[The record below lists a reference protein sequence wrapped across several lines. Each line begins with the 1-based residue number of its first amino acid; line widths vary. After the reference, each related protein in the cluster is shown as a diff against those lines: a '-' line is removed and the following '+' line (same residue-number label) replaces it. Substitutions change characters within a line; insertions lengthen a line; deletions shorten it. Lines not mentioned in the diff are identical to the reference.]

1 MGCTTGLEYVKIFVI
16 GNINQCYNAA
26 EAART
31 NNFFNLKLKSERGKS
46 MKKYTK
52 LMGILLALVMLVAL
66 MPMTALADEPSSTP
80 TPDGSGTIVG
90 PIPYPP
96 NPNPPTDKT
105 KVEVEK
111 IAHGL
116 DETKEYTFNFK
127 YYQIENENGTKP
139 IEGGV
144 NGNFSIIVEWNNNYN
159 EHSGSFT
166 INDLPQNI
174 WLAIEEIDP
183 VIPEGY
189 RLFAPDMVT
198 VYTESSDN
206 KRDIYNIYEERND
219 CDVVISK
226 AVEGN
231 NASVNDEFEFEVTFY
246 PNPPQPPIA
255 YSANA
260 AAPVRAPFG
269 YAQPKI
275 YKTLANGDTQNFTDE
290 EIARNFP
297 IDNNRKV
304 TGHFTLKHGE
314 SLTILNA
321 AAKNKPITVKEL
333 DSKGY
338 LTTVNGIMGTQWKEE
353 EPVADT
359 IRVNFINTKESLP
372 LSESLSVEK
381 RWSDGND
388 KHMRESVTVQLY
400 RNGEPYSLTMFGR
413 VIDDGRV
420 ELSAANRWQHTWSGL
435 DTGYNWTVAEL
446 NVPKGYVS
454 TVNYYG
460 GSAIITNTAVSAGLP
475 QTGDAQMPYIGAG
488 LVLAAMAIVVIIAG
502 KKRN

>member
-1 MGCTTGLEYVKIFVI
+1 
-16 GNINQCYNAA
+16 
-26 EAART
+26 
-31 NNFFNLKLKSERGKS
+31 

-66 MPMTALADEPSSTP
+66 MPMTALAVDQT
-80 TPDGSGTIVG
+80 
-90 PIPYPP
+90 YPP

-111 IAHGL
+111 IARGL
-116 DETKEYTFNFK
+116 DETKEYKFNFK
-127 YYQIENENGTKP
+127 YYQVEDEHGTKP
-139 IEGGV
+139 IEGGA
-144 NGNFSIIVEWNNNYN
+144 NGNFSIIVKWNDNYN

-166 INDLPQNI
+166 IENLDPNI

-206 KRDIYNIYEERND
+206 KRDIYNIYEERNND

-231 NASVNDEFEFEVTFY
+231 NANANDEFEFEATFTLNY
-246 PNPPQPPIA
+246 DVVEPDPSQPPIA

-260 AAPVRAPFG
+260 AAPVRAPG
-269 YAQPKI
+269 AGNDIGI
-275 YKTLANGDTQNFTDE
+275 YKKFADGSTHEIGLHELTCGGYEGYDGLKEATLS
-290 EIARNFP
+290 
-297 IDNNRKV
+297 
-304 TGHFTLKHGE
+304 FTLKHGE
-314 SLTILNA
+314 SLSIIGL
-321 AAKNKPITVKEL
+321 AAKNRPITVKEL

-338 LTTVNGIMGTQWKEE
+338 LTTVNGIIGTQWKEE

-359 IRVNFINTKESLP
+359 IKVDFINTKESLP

-381 RWSDGND
+381 RWSDGNE

-413 VIDDGRV
+413 VIDDGRA
-420 ELSAANRWQHTWSGL
+420 ELNASNGWQHTWRGL
-435 DTGYNWTVAEL
+435 DTGYKWTVAEL

-460 GSAIITNTAVSAGLP
+460 GSAIITNTAASAGLP
-475 QTGDAQMPYIGAG
+475 QTGDAQTPYIGAG

>member
-1 MGCTTGLEYVKIFVI
+1 
-16 GNINQCYNAA
+16 
-26 EAART
+26 
-31 NNFFNLKLKSERGKS
+31 

-66 MPMTALADEPSSTP
+66 MPMTALAVDQT
-80 TPDGSGTIVG
+80 
-90 PIPYPP
+90 YPP

-111 IAHGL
+111 IARGL
-116 DETKEYTFNFK
+116 DETKEYKFNFK
-127 YYQIENENGTKP
+127 YYQVEDEHGTKP
-139 IEGGV
+139 IEGGA
-144 NGNFSIIVEWNNNYN
+144 NGNFSIIVKWNDYHIG
-159 EHSGSFT
+159 HSGSYT

-189 RLFAPDMVT
+189 RLKAPDVVT
-198 VYTESSDN
+198 VLTKNSVN
-206 KRDIYNIYEERND
+206 PRDILNIYEEERKD

-231 NASVNDEFEFEVTFY
+231 DANVNDEFEFEVTFY
-246 PNPPQPPIA
+246 MPKEEYERLIA

-260 AAPVRAPFG
+260 AAPVRAPG
-269 YAQPKI
+269 AGNDIGI
-275 YKTLANGDTQNFTDE
+275 YKKFADGSTHEIGLHELTCGGYEGYDGLKEATLS
-290 EIARNFP
+290 
-297 IDNNRKV
+297 
-304 TGHFTLKHGE
+304 FTLKHGE
-314 SLTILNA
+314 SLSIIGL
-321 AAKNKPITVKEL
+321 AAKNRPITVKEL

-338 LTTVNGIMGTQWKEE
+338 LTTVNGIIGTQWKEE

-381 RWSDGND
+381 RWSDGNE

-413 VIDDGRV
+413 VIDDGRA
-420 ELSAANRWQHTWSGL
+420 ELNASNGWQHTWRGL
-435 DTGYNWTVAEL
+435 DTGYKWTVAEL

-460 GSAIITNTAVSAGLP
+460 GSAIITNTAASAGLP
-475 QTGDAQMPYIGAG
+475 QTGDAQTPYIGAG

>member
-1 MGCTTGLEYVKIFVI
+1 
-16 GNINQCYNAA
+16 
-26 EAART
+26 
-31 NNFFNLKLKSERGKS
+31 

-52 LMGILLALVMLVAL
+52 LMGILLALVMLIAL
-66 MPMTALADEPSSTP
+66 VPMTAMADDP
-80 TPDGSGTIVG
+80 T
-90 PIPYPP
+90 YPP
-96 NPNPPTDKT
+96 NTDAPTDKVSVVVI
-105 KVEVEK
+105 KRAE
-111 IAHGL
+111 GL

-127 YYQIENENGTKP
+127 YYQIENPLKDNAGFKP
-139 IEGGV
+139 IENGV
-144 NGNFSIIVEWNNNYN
+144 KDEFSITVAWNGQDGY
-159 EHSGSFT
+159 HLGSYT
-166 INDLPQNI
+166 IENLDPKI
-174 WLAIEEIDP
+174 WIAIEEINP

-189 RLFAPDMVT
+189 RL
-198 VYTESSDN
+198 VYTSGILTVNTDPYASGNHFYEN
-206 KRDIYNIYEERND
+206 AYKKRNECDI
-219 CDVVISK
+219 VISK

-231 NASVNDEFEFEVTFY
+231 NANANDEFEFEITFY
-246 PNPPQPPIA
+246 LPKEEQEPPDM
-255 YSANA
+255 SSMNNA
-260 AAPVRAPFG
+260 APLNVPPAIGKAYPR
-269 YAQPKI
+269 I
-275 YKTLANGDTQNFTDE
+275 YKTLADGSIYNFEDE
-290 EIARNFP
+290 DYDAFP
-297 IDNNRKV
+297 VDGRDKV
-304 TGHFTLKHGE
+304 TGRFKLKHGE

-400 RNGEPYSLTMFGR
+400 RNGEPYSFTMFGR
-413 VIDDGRV
+413 VVDDGRV

-435 DTGYNWTVAEL
+435 DTGYKWTVAEL

-460 GSAIITNTAVSAGLP
+460 GSAIITNTAASAGLP

>member
-1 MGCTTGLEYVKIFVI
+1 
-16 GNINQCYNAA
+16 
-26 EAART
+26 
-31 NNFFNLKLKSERGKS
+31 

-80 TPDGSGTIVG
+80 TPDGSGTVVLPSP
-90 PIPYPP
+90 PIT
-96 NPNPPTDKT
+96 N
-105 KVEVEK
+105 
-111 IAHGL
+111 
-116 DETKEYTFNFK
+116 
-127 YYQIENENGTKP
+127 
-139 IEGGV
+139 
-144 NGNFSIIVEWNNNYN
+144 
-159 EHSGSFT
+159 
-166 INDLPQNI
+166 LP
-174 WLAIEEIDP
+174 
-183 VIPEGY
+183 
-189 RLFAPDMVT
+189 
-198 VYTESSDN
+198 
-206 KRDIYNIYEERND
+206 YEERKD

-231 NASVNDEFEFEVTFY
+231 DANVNDEFEFEVTFY
-246 PNPPQPPIA
+246 MPKEEYERPIA

-260 AAPVRAPFG
+260 AASVRAPG
-269 YAQPKI
+269 AGNNIGI
-275 YKTLANGDTQNFTDE
+275 YKRFANGDTYAFGPGELTYE
-290 EIARNFP
+290 
-297 IDNNRKV
+297 DNVSYEGLKKA
-304 TGHFTLKHGE
+304 TLHFTLKHGE
-314 SLTILNA
+314 SLSIIGLA
-321 AAKNKPITVKEL
+321 IKNRLITVNEL

-338 LTTVNGIMGTQWKEE
+338 LTTVNGIIGTQWKED
-353 EPVADT
+353 EPDTDT
-359 IRVNFINTKESLP
+359 IKVDFINTKDSLP

-388 KHMRESVTVQLY
+388 NHMRESVTVQLY

-413 VIDDGRV
+413 VVDDGRV

-435 DTGYNWTVAEL
+435 DTGYKWTVAEL

-475 QTGDAQMPYIGAG
+475 QTGDAQTPYIGAG

>member
-1 MGCTTGLEYVKIFVI
+1 
-16 GNINQCYNAA
+16 
-26 EAART
+26 
-31 NNFFNLKLKSERGKS
+31 

-52 LMGILLALVMLVAL
+52 LMGILLALVMLIAL
-66 MPMTALADEPSSTP
+66 VPMTAMADDP
-80 TPDGSGTIVG
+80 T
-90 PIPYPP
+90 YPP
-96 NPNPPTDKT
+96 NTDAPTDKVSVVVI
-105 KVEVEK
+105 KRAE
-111 IAHGL
+111 GL

-127 YYQIENENGTKP
+127 YYQIENPLKDNAGFKP
-139 IEGGV
+139 IENGV
-144 NGNFSIIVEWNNNYN
+144 KDEFSITVAWNGQDGY
-159 EHSGSFT
+159 HLGSYT
-166 INDLPQNI
+166 IENLDPKI
-174 WLAIEEIDP
+174 WIAIEEINP

-189 RLFAPDMVT
+189 RL
-198 VYTESSDN
+198 VYTSGILTVNTDPYASGNHFYEN
-206 KRDIYNIYEERND
+206 AYKKRNE

-226 AVEGN
+226 AVEGK
-231 NASVNDEFEFEVTFY
+231 NANANDEFEFEITFY
-246 PNPPQPPIA
+246 LPKEEQEPPDMSSIN
-255 YSANA
+255 NA
-260 AAPVRAPFG
+260 APMNVPPAIGKAYPR
-269 YAQPKI
+269 I
-275 YKTLANGDTQNFTDE
+275 YKTLADGSIYNFEDE
-290 EIARNFP
+290 DYDAFP
-297 IDNNRKV
+297 VDGRDKV
-304 TGHFTLKHGE
+304 TGRFKLKHGE

-321 AAKNKPITVKEL
+321 AAKKKPITVKEL

-338 LTTVNGIMGTQWKEE
+338 LTTVNGIIGTQWKEE

-359 IRVNFINTKESLP
+359 IRVNFINTKDSLP

-388 KHMRESVTVQLY
+388 KHMRDSVTVQLY

-413 VIDDGRV
+413 VVDDGRA

-460 GSAIITNTAVSAGLP
+460 GSAIITNTAASAGLP
-475 QTGDAQMPYIGAG
+475 QTGDAQTPYIGAG

>member
-1 MGCTTGLEYVKIFVI
+1 MGCTTGLEYVKIFII

-26 EAART
+26 GAART

-52 LMGILLALVMLVAL
+52 LMGILLALVMLAAL
-66 MPMTALADEPSSTP
+66 MPMTALADIP
-80 TPDGSGTIVG
+80 T
-90 PIPYPP
+90 YPP
-96 NPNPPTDKT
+96 NTDAPTDKVSVVVI
-105 KVEVEK
+105 KRAE
-111 IAHGL
+111 GL

-127 YYQIENENGTKP
+127 YYQIENPLKDNAGFKP
-139 IEGGV
+139 IENGV
-144 NGNFSIIVEWNNNYN
+144 KDEFSITVAWNGQDGY
-159 EHSGSFT
+159 HLGSYT
-166 INDLPQNI
+166 IENLDPKI
-174 WLAIEEIDP
+174 WIAIEEINP

-189 RLFAPDMVT
+189 RL
-198 VYTESSDN
+198 VYTSGILTVNTDPYASGNHFYEN
-206 KRDIYNIYEERND
+206 AYKKRNE

-231 NASVNDEFEFEVTFY
+231 NANANDEFEFEITFY
-246 PNPPQPPIA
+246 LPKEEQEPPDMSSIN
-255 YSANA
+255 NA
-260 AAPVRAPFG
+260 APMNVPPAIGKAYPR
-269 YAQPKI
+269 I
-275 YKTLANGDTQNFTDE
+275 YKTLADGRIYNFEDE
-290 EIARNFP
+290 DYDAFP
-297 IDNNRKV
+297 VDGRDKV
-304 TGHFTLKHGE
+304 TGRFKLKHGE

-321 AAKNKPITVKEL
+321 AAKNRPIKVKEL

-338 LTTVNGIMGTQWKEE
+338 LTTVNGIIGTQWKEE
-353 EPVADT
+353 EPIADT

-388 KHMRESVTVQLY
+388 KHMRDSVTVQLY
-400 RNGEPYSLTMFGR
+400 RNGEPYSFTMFGR

-460 GSAIITNTAVSAGLP
+460 GSAIITNTAASAGLP
-475 QTGDAQMPYIGAG
+475 QTGDAQTPYIGAG

>member
-1 MGCTTGLEYVKIFVI
+1 
-16 GNINQCYNAA
+16 
-26 EAART
+26 
-31 NNFFNLKLKSERGKS
+31 

-66 MPMTALADEPSSTP
+66 MPMTALAVDQT
-80 TPDGSGTIVG
+80 
-90 PIPYPP
+90 YPP

-111 IAHGL
+111 IARGL
-116 DETKEYTFNFK
+116 DKTKEYKFNFK
-127 YYQIENENGTKP
+127 YYQVEDEHGTKP
-139 IEGGV
+139 IEGGA
-144 NGNFSIIVEWNNNYN
+144 NGNFSIIVKWNDNYN

-166 INDLPQNI
+166 IENLDPNI

-198 VYTESSDN
+198 VYTESSNN
-206 KRDIYNIYEERND
+206 KRDIYNIYEERKD

-231 NASVNDEFEFEVTFY
+231 DANANDEFEFEATFTLNY
-246 PNPPQPPIA
+246 DVVDPNPSEPPIA

-260 AAPVRAPFG
+260 AAPVRAPG
-269 YAQPKI
+269 AGNDIGI
-275 YKTLANGDTQNFTDE
+275 YKKFADGSTHEFRPDDLTYEGKKATL
-290 EIARNFP
+290 R
-297 IDNNRKV
+297 
-304 TGHFTLKHGE
+304 FTLKHGE
-314 SLTILNA
+314 SLSIIGL
-321 AAKNKPITVKEL
+321 AAKNRPITVKEL

-338 LTTVNGIMGTQWKEE
+338 LTTVNGIIGTQWKEE

-359 IRVNFINTKESLP
+359 IRVNFINTKGSLP

-400 RNGEPYSLTMFGR
+400 RNGEPYSFTMFGR
-413 VIDDGRV
+413 VVDDGRV

-435 DTGYNWTVAEL
+435 DTGYKWTVAEL

-454 TVNYYG
+454 TVNYFG
-460 GSAIITNTAVSAGLP
+460 GSAIITNTAASAGLP
-475 QTGDAQMPYIGAG
+475 QTGDAQTPYIGAG

>member
-1 MGCTTGLEYVKIFVI
+1 
-16 GNINQCYNAA
+16 
-26 EAART
+26 
-31 NNFFNLKLKSERGKS
+31 

-52 LMGILLALVMLVAL
+52 LMGILLALVMLIAL
-66 MPMTALADEPSSTP
+66 VPMTAMADDP
-80 TPDGSGTIVG
+80 T
-90 PIPYPP
+90 YPL
-96 NPNPPTDKT
+96 NTDAPTDKVSVVVI
-105 KVEVEK
+105 KRAE
-111 IAHGL
+111 GL

-127 YYQIENENGTKP
+127 YYQIENPLKDNAGFKP
-139 IEGGV
+139 IENGV
-144 NGNFSIIVEWNNNYN
+144 KDEFSITVAWNGQDGY
-159 EHSGSFT
+159 HLGSYT
-166 INDLPQNI
+166 IENLDPKI
-174 WLAIEEIDP
+174 WIAIEEINP

-189 RLFAPDMVT
+189 RL
-198 VYTESSDN
+198 VYTSGILTVNTDPYASGN
-206 KRDIYNIYEERND
+206 HFYENAYKKRND

-231 NASVNDEFEFEVTFY
+231 DANANDEFEFEVTFY
-246 PNPPQPPIA
+246 MPKEGYKPPIA

-260 AAPVRAPFG
+260 AAPVRAPG
-269 YAQPKI
+269 AGNDIGI
-275 YKTLANGDTQNFTDE
+275 YKKFANGNTYEFGPDDLTYGDYEGYEGCKEATL
-290 EIARNFP
+290 R
-297 IDNNRKV
+297 
-304 TGHFTLKHGE
+304 FTLKHGE
-314 SLTILNA
+314 SLSIIGLA
-321 AAKNKPITVKEL
+321 VKNRPITVKEL

-338 LTTVNGIMGTQWKEE
+338 LTTVNGMIGTQWKDE

-359 IRVNFINTKESLP
+359 IRVNFINTKDSLP

-388 KHMRESVTVQLY
+388 KHMRDSVTVQLY
-400 RNGEPYSLTMFGR
+400 RNGEPYSFTMFGR
-413 VIDDGRV
+413 VVDDGRV

-435 DTGYNWTVAEL
+435 DTGYKWTVAEL

>member
-1 MGCTTGLEYVKIFVI
+1 
-16 GNINQCYNAA
+16 
-26 EAART
+26 
-31 NNFFNLKLKSERGKS
+31 

-52 LMGILLALVMLVAL
+52 LMGILLALVMLAAL
-66 MPMTALADEPSSTP
+66 MPMTALADEPSSTS
-80 TPDGSGTIVG
+80 TPDGSGTVVLPSP
-90 PIPYPP
+90 PIT
-96 NPNPPTDKT
+96 NLPTDKT

-111 IAHGL
+111 IARGL
-116 DETKEYTFNFK
+116 DETKKYEFNFE
-127 YYQIENENGTKP
+127 YYQIEAWVDNGEIKP

-144 NGNFSIIVEWNNNYN
+144 NGKFSIIVEWNANYN
-159 EHSGSFT
+159 EHSGRFT
-166 INDLPQNI
+166 INDLPKNI

-189 RLFAPDMVT
+189 RLKAPDVVT
-198 VYTESSDN
+198 VLTKNSVN
-206 KRDIYNIYEERND
+206 PRDILNIYEERNND

-231 NASVNDEFEFEVTFY
+231 NASVNDEFKFEVTFY
-246 PNPPQPPIA
+246 MPKGEYEPPIA

-260 AAPVRAPFG
+260 AAPVRTPGAG
-269 YAQPKI
+269 NDIGI
-275 YKTLANGDTQNFTDE
+275 YKKFADGSTHEFGPGELTYEDNVSYEGLKKATLC
-290 EIARNFP
+290 
-297 IDNNRKV
+297 
-304 TGHFTLKHGE
+304 FTLKHGE
-314 SLTILNA
+314 SLSILNA
-321 AAKNKPITVKEL
+321 AAKNRPIKVKEL

-381 RWSDGND
+381 RWSDGNE
-388 KHMRESVTVQLY
+388 KHMRDSVTVQLY
-400 RNGEPYSLTMFGR
+400 RNGEPYSFTMFGR
-413 VIDDGRV
+413 VIDDGRA
-420 ELSAANRWQHTWSGL
+420 ELNASNGWQHTWRSL
-435 DTGYNWTVAEL
+435 DTGYKWTVAEL

-460 GSAIITNTAVSAGLP
+460 GSAIITNTAASAGLP

>member
-1 MGCTTGLEYVKIFVI
+1 
-16 GNINQCYNAA
+16 
-26 EAART
+26 
-31 NNFFNLKLKSERGKS
+31 

-66 MPMTALADEPSSTP
+66 MPMTALAVNQT
-80 TPDGSGTIVG
+80 
-90 PIPYPP
+90 YPP

-111 IAHGL
+111 IARGL
-116 DETKEYTFNFK
+116 DETKEYKFNFK
-127 YYQIENENGTKP
+127 YYQVEDEHGTKP
-139 IEGGV
+139 IEGGA
-144 NGNFSIIVEWNNNYN
+144 NGNFSIIVKWNDNYN

-166 INDLPQNI
+166 IENLDPNI

-206 KRDIYNIYEERND
+206 KRDIYNIYEERNND

-231 NASVNDEFEFEVTFY
+231 DANVNDEFEFEVTFY
-246 PNPPQPPIA
+246 MPKEEYERPIA

-260 AAPVRAPFG
+260 AAPVRAPG
-269 YAQPKI
+269 AGNNIGI
-275 YKTLANGDTQNFTDE
+275 YKRFANGDTYEFRPGELTYE
-290 EIARNFP
+290 
-297 IDNNRKV
+297 DNVSYEGLKKA
-304 TGHFTLKHGE
+304 TLHFTLKHGE
-314 SLTILNA
+314 SLSIIGLA
-321 AAKNKPITVKEL
+321 IKNRLITVNEL

-338 LTTVNGIMGTQWKEE
+338 LTTVNGIIGTQWKEE
-353 EPVADT
+353 EPIADT
-359 IRVNFINTKESLP
+359 IKVDFINTKESLP

-388 KHMRESVTVQLY
+388 KHMRDSVTVQLY

-413 VIDDGRV
+413 VVDDGRV

-435 DTGYNWTVAEL
+435 DTGYKWTVAEL

-460 GSAIITNTAVSAGLP
+460 GSAIITNTATSAGLP
-475 QTGDAQMPYIGAG
+475 QTGDAQTPYIGAG

>member
-1 MGCTTGLEYVKIFVI
+1 
-16 GNINQCYNAA
+16 
-26 EAART
+26 
-31 NNFFNLKLKSERGKS
+31 

-66 MPMTALADEPSSTP
+66 MPMTALAVNQT
-80 TPDGSGTIVG
+80 
-90 PIPYPP
+90 YPP
-96 NPNPPTDKT
+96 DTNPPTDKT
-105 KVEVEK
+105 NVKVEK
-111 IAHGL
+111 IARGL
-116 DETKEYTFNFK
+116 DETKEYKFNFK
-127 YYQIENENGTKP
+127 YYQVEDEHGTKP
-139 IEGGV
+139 IEGGA
-144 NGNFSIIVEWNNNYN
+144 NGNFSIIVKWNDNYN

-166 INDLPQNI
+166 IENLDPNI

-206 KRDIYNIYEERND
+206 KRDIYNIYEERNND

-231 NASVNDEFEFEVTFY
+231 NANVNDEFEFEVTFY
-246 PNPPQPPIA
+246 MPKEEYERPIA

-260 AAPVRAPFG
+260 AAPVRAPG
-269 YAQPKI
+269 AGNNIGI
-275 YKTLANGDTQNFTDE
+275 YKRFANGDTYEFRPKELTYE
-290 EIARNFP
+290 
-297 IDNNRKV
+297 DNVSYEGLKKA
-304 TGHFTLKHGE
+304 TLHFTLKHGE
-314 SLTILNA
+314 SLSIIGL
-321 AAKNKPITVKEL
+321 AAKNRPITVKEL

-338 LTTVNGIMGTQWKEE
+338 LTTVNGIIGTQWKEE

-359 IRVNFINTKESLP
+359 IRVNFINTKGSLP

-388 KHMRESVTVQLY
+388 KHMRDSVTVQLY

-413 VIDDGRV
+413 VIDDGRA
-420 ELSAANRWQHTWSGL
+420 ELNASNGWQHTWSGL
-435 DTGYNWTVAEL
+435 DTGYKWTVAEL

-460 GSAIITNTAVSAGLP
+460 GSAIITNTAASAGLP
-475 QTGDAQMPYIGAG
+475 QTGDAQTPYIGAG

>member
-1 MGCTTGLEYVKIFVI
+1 
-16 GNINQCYNAA
+16 
-26 EAART
+26 
-31 NNFFNLKLKSERGKS
+31 

-52 LMGILLALVMLVAL
+52 LMGILLALVMLIAL
-66 MPMTALADEPSSTP
+66 VPMTAMADDP
-80 TPDGSGTIVG
+80 T
-90 PIPYPP
+90 YPL
-96 NPNPPTDKT
+96 NTDAPTDKVSVVVI
-105 KVEVEK
+105 KRAE
-111 IAHGL
+111 GL

-127 YYQIENENGTKP
+127 YYQIENPLKDNAGFKP
-139 IEGGV
+139 IENGV
-144 NGNFSIIVEWNNNYN
+144 KDEFSITVAWNGQDGY
-159 EHSGSFT
+159 HLGSYT
-166 INDLPQNI
+166 IENLDPKI
-174 WLAIEEIDP
+174 WIAIEEINP

-189 RLFAPDMVT
+189 RL
-198 VYTESSDN
+198 VYTSGILTVNTDPYASGNHFYEN
-206 KRDIYNIYEERND
+206 AYKKRNE

-226 AVEGN
+226 AVEGSGA
-231 NASVNDEFEFEVTFY
+231 NANDEFEFEITFY
-246 PNPPQPPIA
+246 MPKEEYEPPVV
-255 YSANA
+255 YSMDA
-260 AAPVRAPFG
+260 AAQVNVPPAIGAAVPG
-269 YAQPKI
+269 I
-275 YKTLANGDTQNFTDE
+275 YKILADGSIYDFEREDYD
-290 EIARNFP
+290 AFP
-297 IDNNRKV
+297 VDGEDKV
-304 TGHFTLKHGE
+304 TGRFKLKHGE

-321 AAKNKPITVKEL
+321 AAKNRPITVKEL

-338 LTTVNGIMGTQWKEE
+338 LTTVNGIIGTQWKEE

-388 KHMRESVTVQLY
+388 KHMREGVTVQLY

-413 VIDDGRV
+413 VVDDGRA
-420 ELSAANRWQHTWSGL
+420 ELNASNGWQHTWRGL
-435 DTGYNWTVAEL
+435 DTGYKWTVAEL

-475 QTGDAQMPYIGAG
+475 QTGDAQTPYIGAG

>member
-1 MGCTTGLEYVKIFVI
+1 
-16 GNINQCYNAA
+16 
-26 EAART
+26 
-31 NNFFNLKLKSERGKS
+31 

-66 MPMTALADEPSSTP
+66 MPMTALAVNQT
-80 TPDGSGTIVG
+80 
-90 PIPYPP
+90 YPP
-96 NPNPPTDKT
+96 DTNPPTDKT
-105 KVEVEK
+105 NVKVEK
-111 IAHGL
+111 IARGL
-116 DETKEYTFNFK
+116 DETKEYKFNFK
-127 YYQIENENGTKP
+127 YYQVEDEHGTKP
-139 IEGGV
+139 IEGGA
-144 NGNFSIIVEWNNNYN
+144 NGNFSIIVKWNDYHIG
-159 EHSGSFT
+159 HSGSYT
-166 INDLPQNI
+166 INDLPKNI

-189 RLFAPDMVT
+189 RLKAPDMVT

-206 KRDIYNIYEERND
+206 KRDIYNIYEERNND

-231 NASVNDEFEFEVTFY
+231 DANVNDEFEFEVTFY
-246 PNPPQPPIA
+246 MPKEEYERLIA

-260 AAPVRAPFG
+260 AAPVRAPG
-269 YAQPKI
+269 AGNDIGI
-275 YKTLANGDTQNFTDE
+275 YKKFADGSTHEFRPDDLTYEGKKATL
-290 EIARNFP
+290 R
-297 IDNNRKV
+297 
-304 TGHFTLKHGE
+304 FTLKHGE
-314 SLTILNA
+314 SLSIIGL
-321 AAKNKPITVKEL
+321 AAKNRPITVKEL

-338 LTTVNGIMGTQWKEE
+338 LTTVNGIIGTQWKEE

-381 RWSDGND
+381 RWSDGNE

-400 RNGEPYSLTMFGR
+400 RNGEPYSFTMFGR
-413 VIDDGRV
+413 VVDDGRV

-435 DTGYNWTVAEL
+435 DTGYKWTVAEL

-460 GSAIITNTAVSAGLP
+460 GSAIITNTAASAGLP
-475 QTGDAQMPYIGAG
+475 QTGDAQTPYIGAG

>member
-26 EAART
+26 GAART
-31 NNFFNLKLKSERGKS
+31 NNFFNLKLKSERGKF
-46 MKKYTK
+46 MKKYAK
-52 LMGILLALVMLVAL
+52 FAGILLALVMLVAL
-66 MPMTALADEPSSTP
+66 IPMTALADEPSSTS
-80 TPDGSGTIVG
+80 TPDGSGTVVLPSP
-90 PIPYPP
+90 PIT
-96 NPNPPTDKT
+96 N
-105 KVEVEK
+105 
-111 IAHGL
+111 
-116 DETKEYTFNFK
+116 
-127 YYQIENENGTKP
+127 
-139 IEGGV
+139 
-144 NGNFSIIVEWNNNYN
+144 
-159 EHSGSFT
+159 
-166 INDLPQNI
+166 LP
-174 WLAIEEIDP
+174 
-183 VIPEGY
+183 
-189 RLFAPDMVT
+189 
-198 VYTESSDN
+198 
-206 KRDIYNIYEERND
+206 YEERKD

-231 NASVNDEFEFEVTFY
+231 DANVNDEFEFEVTFY
-246 PNPPQPPIA
+246 MPKGEYEPPIA

-260 AAPVRAPFG
+260 AAPVRAPG
-269 YAQPKI
+269 AGNDIGI
-275 YKTLANGDTQNFTDE
+275 YKRFANGDTYAFGPGELTYE
-290 EIARNFP
+290 
-297 IDNNRKV
+297 DNVSYEGLKKA
-304 TGHFTLKHGE
+304 TLHFTLKHGE

-321 AAKNKPITVKEL
+321 AAKNRPITVKEL

-338 LTTVNGIMGTQWKEE
+338 LTTVNGMIGTQWKDE

-359 IRVNFINTKESLP
+359 IRVNFINTKDSLP

-381 RWSDGND
+381 RWSDGNE

-400 RNGEPYSLTMFGR
+400 RNGEPYSFTMFGR

-420 ELSAANRWQHTWSGL
+420 ELSAANGWQHTWRGL
-435 DTGYNWTVAEL
+435 DTGYKWTVAEL

>member
-1 MGCTTGLEYVKIFVI
+1 
-16 GNINQCYNAA
+16 
-26 EAART
+26 
-31 NNFFNLKLKSERGKS
+31 

-66 MPMTALADEPSSTP
+66 MPMTALAVDQT
-80 TPDGSGTIVG
+80 
-90 PIPYPP
+90 YPP

-111 IAHGL
+111 IARGL
-116 DETKEYTFNFK
+116 DETKEYKFNFK
-127 YYQIENENGTKP
+127 YYQVEDEHGTKP
-139 IEGGV
+139 IEGGA
-144 NGNFSIIVEWNNNYN
+144 NGNFSIIVKWNDNYN

-166 INDLPQNI
+166 IENLDPNI

-198 VYTESSDN
+198 VYTESSNN
-206 KRDIYNIYEERND
+206 KRDIYNIYEERKD

-231 NASVNDEFEFEVTFY
+231 DANVNDEFEFEVTFY
-246 PNPPQPPIA
+246 MPKEEYERPIA

-260 AAPVRAPFG
+260 AAPVRAPG
-269 YAQPKI
+269 AGNNIGI
-275 YKTLANGDTQNFTDE
+275 YKRFANGDTYEFRPGELTYE
-290 EIARNFP
+290 
-297 IDNNRKV
+297 DNVSYEGLKKATLR
-304 TGHFTLKHGE
+304 FTLKHGE
-314 SLTILNA
+314 SLSIIGL
-321 AAKNKPITVKEL
+321 AAKNRPITVKEL

-338 LTTVNGIMGTQWKEE
+338 LTTVNGIIGTQWKEE
-353 EPVADT
+353 EPIADT
-359 IRVNFINTKESLP
+359 IKVDFINTKESLP

-381 RWSDGND
+381 RWSDGNE
-388 KHMRESVTVQLY
+388 KHMRDSVTVQLY

-413 VIDDGRV
+413 VIDDGRA
-420 ELSAANRWQHTWSGL
+420 ELNASNGWQHTWSGL
-435 DTGYNWTVAEL
+435 DTGHKWTVAEL

-460 GSAIITNTAVSAGLP
+460 GSAIITNTAASAGLP
-475 QTGDAQMPYIGAG
+475 QTGDAQTPYIGAG

>member
-1 MGCTTGLEYVKIFVI
+1 
-16 GNINQCYNAA
+16 
-26 EAART
+26 
-31 NNFFNLKLKSERGKS
+31 

-66 MPMTALADEPSSTP
+66 MPMTALADKTP
-80 TPDGSGTIVG
+80 PDPAPDGSGTVVLPSP
-90 PIPYPP
+90 PIT
-96 NPNPPTDKT
+96 NMPTDKT

-111 IAHGL
+111 IARGL
-116 DETKEYTFNFK
+116 DETKKYEFNFE
-127 YYQIENENGTKP
+127 YYQIEAWVDNGEIKP

-144 NGNFSIIVEWNNNYN
+144 NGKFSIIVEWNANYN
-159 EHSGSFT
+159 EHSGRFT

-189 RLFAPDMVT
+189 RLFAPDVVT

-206 KRDIYNIYEERND
+206 QRPRDILNIYEERNND

-246 PNPPQPPIA
+246 MPDNVNPYPEI
-255 YSANA
+255 SSVRN
-260 AAPVRAPFG
+260 AAPVRAPG
-269 YAQPKI
+269 AGNDIGI
-275 YKTLANGDTQNFTDE
+275 YKKFANGNTHEFGPDDLTYEGKEATL
-290 EIARNFP
+290 R
-297 IDNNRKV
+297 
-304 TGHFTLKHGE
+304 FTLKHGE
-314 SLTILNA
+314 SLSIIGL
-321 AAKNKPITVKEL
+321 AAKNRPITVKEL
-333 DSKGY
+333 DSQGY
-338 LTTVNGIMGTQWKEE
+338 LTTVNGMIGTQWKEE

-400 RNGEPYSLTMFGR
+400 RNGEPYSFTMFGR
-413 VIDDGRV
+413 VIDDGRA
-420 ELSAANRWQHTWSGL
+420 ELNASNGWQHTWRGL
-435 DTGYNWTVAEL
+435 DTGYKWTVAEL

>member
-1 MGCTTGLEYVKIFVI
+1 
-16 GNINQCYNAA
+16 
-26 EAART
+26 
-31 NNFFNLKLKSERGKS
+31 

-66 MPMTALADEPSSTP
+66 MPMTALAVNQT
-80 TPDGSGTIVG
+80 
-90 PIPYPP
+90 YPP

-111 IAHGL
+111 IARGL
-116 DETKEYTFNFK
+116 DETKEYKFNFK
-127 YYQIENENGTKP
+127 YYQVEDEHGTKP
-139 IEGGV
+139 IEGGA
-144 NGNFSIIVEWNNNYN
+144 NGNFSIIVKWNDNYN

-166 INDLPQNI
+166 IENLDPNI

-206 KRDIYNIYEERND
+206 KRDIYNIYEERKD

-231 NASVNDEFEFEVTFY
+231 DANVNDEFEFEVTFY
-246 PNPPQPPIA
+246 MPKEEYERPIA

-260 AAPVRAPFG
+260 AAPVRAPG
-269 YAQPKI
+269 AGNDIGI
-275 YKTLANGDTQNFTDE
+275 YKKFADGSTHEIGLHELTCGGYEGYDGLKEATLS
-290 EIARNFP
+290 
-297 IDNNRKV
+297 
-304 TGHFTLKHGE
+304 FTLKHGE
-314 SLTILNA
+314 SLSIIGL
-321 AAKNKPITVKEL
+321 AAKNRPITVKEL

-338 LTTVNGIMGTQWKEE
+338 LTTVNGIIGTQWKEE

-359 IRVNFINTKESLP
+359 IKVDFINTKESLP

-381 RWSDGND
+381 RWSDGNE

-413 VIDDGRV
+413 VIDDGRA
-420 ELSAANRWQHTWSGL
+420 ELNASNGWQHTWRGL
-435 DTGYNWTVAEL
+435 DTGYKWTVAEL

-460 GSAIITNTAVSAGLP
+460 GSAIITNTAASAGLP
-475 QTGDAQMPYIGAG
+475 QTGDAQTPYIGAG